1 MATAQFVLP
10 NKTFRVSAKARE
22 IVDTLH
28 AVLECAVMLRDAD
41 TSMDHVAMRDGK
53 WLTGKIGNE
62 EPARDWIGCVVE
74 ARITD
79 RWTLFLSRRNRL
91 HPDARS
97 LARWAAENLAP
108 LLPRS
113 ADDDEMAPPFGG
125 GGGSGGSAEAGIPV
139 WWVRKARG

>member
-1 MATAQFVLP
+1 MASTQIIVP
-10 NKTFRVSAKARE
+10 DKTFRVSAKARE
-22 IVDTLH
+22 IVDTLL
-28 AVLECAVMLRDAD
+28 AVLECAVMLRDAEKR
-41 TSMDHVAMRDGK
+41 MDHLAMRDRLLSGK
-53 WLTGKIGNE
+53 SE
-62 EPARDWIGCVVE
+62 SAEPARDWVGCVVE

-79 RWTLFLSRRNRL
+79 RWTLFLSRRPHL

-139 WWVRKARG
+139 WWARKARS